1 MHGRVCSKEGER
13 EAGSNK
19 NSRGIVRT
27 PNPLGQSEEKANPFT
42 GGL

>member
-1 MHGRVCSKEGER
+1 MGGCVQKGER

-19 NSRGIVRT
+19 NRRGIVRT